1 VISNK
6 QTTVTVSLILYTI
19 IGLVMYFYSFANN
32 LRVTRRYG
40 VIILVLIVLRLMF
53 IDIYTMDII
62 QRIITF
68 ILIGVLLISTAFI
81 TKNPKLIGKLKET
94 S

>member
-1 VISNK
+1 
-6 QTTVTVSLILYTI
+6 
-19 IGLVMYFYSFANN
+19 
-32 LRVTRRYG
+32 
-40 VIILVLIVLRLMF
+40 
-53 IDIYTMDII
+53 MDII